1 MKKWSFSGIF
11 SLAAYLWW
19 VSLYP
24 VVTAQ
29 VQPDLPSGPPSAS
42 PLDPL
47 PPLKVEPLP
56 ELPPP
61 VGDNSVRKVVIIRDD
76 VSWYFDTFVE
86 RVKTELESVAEG
98 SYNIVFDDVNA
109 GGDPVKLNQGLL
121 EAVQD
126 ETVDLVIAAGYI
138 ATNAA
143 MALDDAVRKTP
154 VLGGAVEFSD
164 LMEKAITSEGTS
176 KIPNYSFITNP
187 QRVAADIAALR
198 DLSGES
204 SIYALVGQNLL
215 RNDARLAEV
224 NQRKVLLEQQLGVRI
239 FLIPAGGPGS
249 ALASLPPSAEAVYVS
264 VLPGIAPPEREALFA
279 RLAEQ
284 GAVTLSMVGLPD
296 VRLGAMAGLA
306 PDNGDAIARR
316 ASLNAHQILLGID
329 TGILPVY
336 LPVEDRLIIN
346 QESADTAEWYPTYE
360 IALTAEFLDS
370 GNLEE
375 GEEITLVK
383 AMCLAAEGNADV
395 RIQKEQE
402 VISRFTLNQAESFKR
417 PSVSIDVEQSF
428 TDYTDRIN
436 PILTPDHA
444 NVGAYGVELRQALFN
459 DTIRSNIGSALESV
473 ASEKLNTSSEKLD
486 AMESA
491 GVAYLNYL
499 AARALWQI
507 QKENLRLTENN
518 LQLARLRV
526 NIGATEASEVFRWE
540 QDAASSRAQVFQSE
554 ADVRNAQIEMNRIL
568 GQPREK
574 KWRFTDIELKDEE
587 TFFMDDVLNRYI
599 VRADDAERF
608 GDFLRLVSVPASP
621 ELASF
626 DFALSALGIELER
639 IERSFFLPEI
649 SGLIRYRR
657 SGQGTERF
665 DFTTQGETLAAFS
678 FSYSL
683 YEGGL
688 RKAERGEQEALI
700 RQLAAQRERA
710 LQIIEQRALAAFNGL
725 FAEHPNIRLS
735 RRALRAAEQNYES
748 VREKY
753 SKGAA
758 SILDILDAQ
767 SALLRQRQ
775 QEAIAV
781 YSYLQEVVSMQ
792 RSIAWF
798 EHCRSQREKMQ
809 WEAMLATYMD
819 CEKLVMPCSTMPD
832 SNKKAIEHRAESVV
846 RKAAPCPLPEGEPG
860 GNHSPRVTATP
871 VGSGSANSHTP
882 SNEPVVAKPVVQP
895 DAEANA
901 SPIKPGKGLIQRIFQ
916 SR

>member
-1 MKKWSFSGIF
+1 MKTWNFSGIF
-11 SLAAYLWW
+11 FLAPYLWW
-19 VSLYP
+19 VSLDP
-24 VVTAQ
+24 VATAQ
-29 VQPDLPSGPPSAS
+29 DLPDLPSEPPASAT

-47 PPLKVEPLP
+47 PPLEVEPQP
-56 ELPPP
+56 ELLPPGRRDP
-61 VGDNSVRKVVIIRDD
+61 VRKVVIIRDD
-76 VSWYFDTFVE
+76 VSWYFDTFADK
-86 RVKTELESVAEG
+86 VKSELEAVAEG
-98 SYNIVFDDVNA
+98 SYEIRFEDFNA
-109 GGDPVKLNQGLL
+109 KGDPRRLSEGLVA
-121 EAVQD
+121 AVGD
-126 ETVDLVIAAGYI
+126 ETVDLVIAAGYL

-143 MALDDAVRKTP
+143 MTLDEAVRKKP
-154 VLGGAVEFSD
+154 VLGGAVEFSE
-164 LMEKAITSEGTS
+164 LMEKAITPEGTS
-176 KIPNYSFITNP
+176 NIPNYSFITNP
-187 QRVAADIAALR
+187 QRIAADIAALR
-198 DLSGES
+198 DLSGQR
-204 SIYALVGQNLL
+204 SIYALVDRNLL
-215 RNDARLAEV
+215 QDEGRLVEV
-224 NQRKVLLEQQLGVRI
+224 NQRKDLLEKQLGVRI
-239 FLIPAGGPGS
+239 FLIPAGGPGNP
-249 ALASLPPSAEAVYVS
+249 LGSLPPSAEAVYVS
-264 VLPGIAPPEREALFA
+264 VLPGIAPGEREALFA
-279 RLAEQ
+279 RLAER
-284 GAVTLSMVGLPD
+284 GVVTLSMVGLPD
-296 VRLGAMAGLA
+296 VRLGAIAGLA
-306 PDNGDAIARR
+306 PDNGNAIARR
-316 ASLNAHQILLGID
+316 AALNAHQILLGID
-329 TGILPVY
+329 TEILPVY

-346 QESADTAEWYPTYE
+346 RESAETAEWYPTYE

-370 GNLEE
+370 GNNEE
-375 GEEITLVK
+375 GEEINLVK

-402 VISRFTLNQAESFKR
+402 VISRFTLSQAESFRR
-417 PSVSIDVEQSF
+417 PSVSINVEQSF

-444 NVGAYGVELRQALFN
+444 TVGTYGVELRQALFN

-473 ASEKLNTSSEKLD
+473 ASEKLNTASERLD

-491 GVAYLNYL
+491 GIAFLNYL

-526 NIGATEASEVFRWE
+526 NIGATEPSEVFRWE
-540 QDAASSRAQVFQSE
+540 QDAASSRALVFQSE
-554 ADVRNAQIEMNRIL
+554 ADVSNAQIEMNRIL

-574 KWRFTDIELKDEE
+574 NWRFTDIELKDEE

-626 DFALSALGIELER
+626 DFALSAFGIELER

-683 YEGGL
+683 YEGGF
-688 RKAERGEQEALI
+688 REPERGEQEALI

-710 LQIIEQRALAAFNGL
+710 LQIIEQRALTAFNGL

-735 RRALRAAEQNYES
+735 RRALAAAEQNFES

-781 YSYLQEVVSMQ
+781 YSYLQQVVSMQ

-798 EHCRSQREKMQ
+798 EHCRSPSEKRQ
-809 WEAMLATYMD
+809 WEAMLDTYMA
-819 CEKLVMPCSTMPD
+819 CEKLVMPCSAMPD
-832 SNKKAIEHRAESVV
+832 PNKKAIEHRAESVV
-846 RKAAPCPLPEGEPG
+846 GRAAPCPLPKGKPG
-860 GNHSPRVTATP
+860 VTAKP
-871 VGSGSANSHTP
+871 VRQVSGESHPRAT
-882 SNEPVVAKPVVQP
+882 EPVVAIPV
-895 DAEANA
+895 A
-901 SPIKPGKGLIQRIFQ
+901 SPDSEAVASPVKPRKGLIQRVFQ
-916 SR
+916 TR